1 MARTCRG
8 SRKINLTVL
17 GPNLVLIGLRGS
29 GKSTLGARV
38 AERLGCGFVD
48 LDDVTARVLGCDGA
62 GEAIAQHGMDAFR
75 AAERTALE
83 TQLSTLGR
91 VIALGGGT
99 PTADGCD
106 ALLRNAQR
114 DGRCRVM
121 YLKASPTT
129 LRARL
134 ESSDNSDRPSLTG
147 GDVLDEIETV
157 YAQRDPLYMDLAES
171 VIHVD
176 QVSLDSVLAA
186 VVALAKAG
194 V

>member
-1 MARTCRG
+1 
-8 SRKINLTVL
+8 
-17 GPNLVLIGLRGS
+17 
-29 GKSTLGARV
+29 
-38 AERLGCGFVD
+38 
-48 LDDVTARVLGCDGA
+48 
-62 GEAIAQHGMDAFR
+62 
-75 AAERTALE
+75 
-83 TQLSTLGR
+83 
-91 VIALGGGT
+91 
-99 PTADGCD
+99 
-106 ALLRNAQR
+106 
-114 DGRCRVM
+114 M